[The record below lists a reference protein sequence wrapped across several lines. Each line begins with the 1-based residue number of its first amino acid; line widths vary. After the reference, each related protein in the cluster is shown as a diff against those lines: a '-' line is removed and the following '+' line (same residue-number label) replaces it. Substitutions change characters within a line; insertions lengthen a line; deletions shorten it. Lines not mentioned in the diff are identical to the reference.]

1 MSRVSVDATPILAL
15 IHRLTEE
22 QRADT
27 RAALAARPR
36 ALPVLNFAP
45 AAAART
51 DAAIDAS
58 PDRARQACRAGCSAC
73 CHLAVAVTIP
83 EALWIAMRLQA
94 ERTAKQLHALVTRI
108 AEHARRV
115 GALTIEARAR
125 ARVPC
130 ALLGDDG
137 ACTIHP
143 FRPLGCRG
151 YTSFSKELCD
161 AALAADQPG
170 HDGPLD
176 AVAWAAAGAIGDG
189 LKAALREADLDDQ
202 HYEFHSAIL
211 RAIETP
217 DAEARWSRGEDV
229 FSDLPRVVSER
240 LARR

>member
-1 MSRVSVDATPILAL
+1 MSDDSAQLMSLVR
-15 IHRLTEE
+15 RLTDE
-22 QRADT
+22 QREVT
-27 RAALAARPR
+27 RRALSTRPR
-36 ALPVLNFAP
+36 GLPVLQIAP
-45 AAAART
+45 DAAQRA

-73 CHLAVAVTIP
+73 CHLAVAITIP
-83 EALWIAMRLQA
+83 EAIWIATRLRS
-94 ERTAKQLHALVTRI
+94 ERTPQHFDGAVARI
-108 AEHARRV
+108 ADHARRV

-161 AALAADQPG
+161 AALAADEPG

-176 AVAWAAAGAIGDG
+176 ATAWAAAGAIGDG

-202 HYEFHSAIL
+202 HYEFHSALL